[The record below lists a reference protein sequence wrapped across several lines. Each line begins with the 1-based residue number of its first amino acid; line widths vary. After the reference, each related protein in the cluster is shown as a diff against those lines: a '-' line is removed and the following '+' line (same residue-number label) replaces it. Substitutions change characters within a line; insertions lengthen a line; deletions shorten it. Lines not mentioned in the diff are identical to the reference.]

1 MYSNL
6 LKAMKEKKITFKQ
19 VGELLG
25 CQLNTISD
33 KANGTVKCGFSID
46 EVLLIKRV
54 FFPEYE
60 IAYLFEKDI

>member
-19 VGELLG
+19 VAELLE
-25 CQLNTISD
+25 CQLNTVSD

-60 IAYLFEKDI
+60 IAYLFERDI